1 MASLFLKLLNMSI
14 AASWLILAVVVLRV
28 VLKRAPKWIHCIL
41 WALVGI
47 RLLCPL
53 SIESALSLI
62 PSPETIRPDVVQFVP
77 HPSINSGVTIID
89 NTVNPVMGEAFGASP
104 VGGVNP
110 LYVWTY
116 LASFHA
122 VHGYQSQSFHLHEF
136 FMNYLRSLQERGYRF
151 QEYKPNFQDQRG
163 CLILFVAV

>member
-14 AASWLILAVVVLRV
+14 AASWLILAVIVLRI

-62 PSPETIRPDVVQFVP
+62 PSSEPLPPEVVQFAP
-77 HPSINSGVTIID
+77 HPAINSGVTIID
-89 NTVNPVMGEAFGASP
+89 NTVNPVMGEAFAASP
-104 VGGVNP
+104 MSGVNP
-110 LYVWTY
+110 LYV
-116 LASFHA
+116 
-122 VHGYQSQSFHLHEF
+122 
-136 FMNYLRSLQERGYRF
+136 
-151 QEYKPNFQDQRG
+151 
-163 CLILFVAV
+163 